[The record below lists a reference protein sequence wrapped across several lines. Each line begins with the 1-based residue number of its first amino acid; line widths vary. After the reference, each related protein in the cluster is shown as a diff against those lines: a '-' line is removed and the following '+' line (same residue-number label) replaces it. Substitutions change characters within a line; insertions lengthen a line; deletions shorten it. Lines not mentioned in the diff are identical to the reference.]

1 MLDTSVVI
9 AAERGQRDLADVLR
23 VDDRPAIAAI
33 TVAEL
38 LVGVEFAA
46 AAHRQARAHRTENLL
61 ATIPVEPYTEE
72 VARSHAALLAAT
84 RAAGRPRGA
93 FDLIIAATALATAR
107 TLISSDRPAFADL
120 PGVSARILD

>member
-1 MLDTSVVI
+1 MLDTSVLI

-23 VDDRPAIAAI
+23 VNDQPAIAAI

-38 LVGVEFAA
+38 LVGVELAA
-46 AAHRQARAHRTENLL
+46 EAHRQARAQRAEDLL
-61 ATIPVEPYTEE
+61 ATIPVEPYTGE

-93 FDLIIAATALATAR
+93 FDLIVAATAVATAR
-107 TLISSDRPAFADL
+107 TVISSDRPAFADL
-120 PGVSARILD
+120 PGVSARILG